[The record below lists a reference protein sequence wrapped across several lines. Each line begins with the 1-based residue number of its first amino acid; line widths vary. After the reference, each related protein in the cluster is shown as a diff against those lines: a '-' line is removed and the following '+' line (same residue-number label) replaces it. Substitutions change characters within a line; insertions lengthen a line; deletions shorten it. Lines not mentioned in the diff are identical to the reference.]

1 MNFFE
6 SIKQMI
12 DLTEQLKTQ
21 VKGTVGEIGTAEIF
35 KWYFNYNNIKY
46 KIVKNVYL
54 KFSNNKT
61 TEIDIIVISEYGI
74 FVIENKNYSGWIF
87 GSLKNE
93 HWTETFPNGSKFKFY
108 NPLKQNYTHINTLKN
123 YINEKYH
130 NIIYSYIVFSGEC
143 ELKKVPYNSE
153 FIKIIKTNQIF
164 DILSE
169 SLKNKYITFEEIET
183 LYNNLN
189 QYAHASKE
197 EKQQHNENIKSR
209 KGK

>member
-1 MNFFE
+1 
-6 SIKQMI
+6 MI

-21 VKGTVGEIGTAEIF
+21 VKGTVGEIGTAEII

-61 TEIDIIVISEYGI
+61 TEIDIIVISEYGV

-87 GSLKNE
+87 GNLKDE
-93 HWTETFPNGSKFKFY
+93 QWTETFPNGSKFKFY

-153 FIKIIKTNQIF
+153 FIKIIKSNQIF
-164 DILSE
+164 DTLSE
-169 SLKNKYITFEEIET
+169 NLKNKYITFEEIET

-197 EKQQHNENIKSR
+197 EKQQHNENIKS
-209 KGK
+209 KSL

>member
-21 VKGTVGEIGTAEIF
+21 VKGTVGEIGTAEII

-61 TEIDIIVISEYGI
+61 TEIDIIVISEYGV

-87 GSLKNE
+87 GNLKDE
-93 HWTETFPNGSKFKFY
+93 QWTETFPNGSKFKFY

-153 FIKIIKTNQIF
+153 FIKIIKSNQIF
-164 DILSE
+164 DTLSE
-169 SLKNKYITFEEIET
+169 NLKNKYITFEEIET

-197 EKQQHNENIKSR
+197 EKQQHNENIKS
-209 KGK
+209 KSL